1 MVKLIR
7 RALPEPDMS
16 LMGGEYVAPE
26 NEVEKKLAE
35 IWCDILKLEQIGI
48 HDNFFSMGGDSII
61 SIQLVSKARN
71 SDIYFTPKDLF
82 KNPTIAQLALI
93 DLKGAVI
100 EAEQGLIIGDV
111 PLIPIQKWFFEQSY
125 ENQDHWNQAQL
136 LKISEPL
143 DLEVLEKAVAAVI
156 HHHDSLRLRYK
167 SVKKTYKQYYE
178 DAKSALNIK
187 IKNN

>member
-1 MVKLIR
+1 MCHLSR
-7 RALPEPDMS
+7 F
-16 LMGGEYVAPE
+16 
-26 NEVEKKLAE
+26 N
-35 IWCDILKLEQIGI
+35 
-48 HDNFFSMGGDSII
+48 
-61 SIQLVSKARN
+61 
-71 SDIYFTPKDLF
+71 
-82 KNPTIAQLALI
+82 
-93 DLKGAVI
+93 
-100 EAEQGLIIGDV
+100 
-111 PLIPIQKWFFEQSY
+111 KWFFEQSY

-178 DAKSALNIK
+178 DAKSKSALNIK

>member
-71 SDIYFTPKDLF
+71 SDIYFTTKRF
-82 KNPTIAQLALI
+82 I
-93 DLKGAVI
+93 
-100 EAEQGLIIGDV
+100 
-111 PLIPIQKWFFEQSY
+111 
-125 ENQDHWNQAQL
+125 
-136 LKISEPL
+136 
-143 DLEVLEKAVAAVI
+143 
-156 HHHDSLRLRYK
+156 
-167 SVKKTYKQYYE
+167 
-178 DAKSALNIK
+178 
-187 IKNN
+187 